1 MPKTLITLAI
11 AAVAALMAL
20 TSTDFAR
27 AQTSPAP
34 ADVVKEFAPTGKLRA
49 AINVGN
55 VLYAQKEPKTGEL
68 RGITPELARALAQR
82 LGVPIEFITFA
93 ASAKVFEA
101 LKSGIWDVA
110 FMAIEPERATEV
122 SFSPAY
128 MVIEGTYVVQAGSPL
143 RTTADVDREG
153 IRVAVGK
160 GSAYDLYLT
169 RTVKRMQLVRAATSM
184 DALDQFL
191 SDKLDAAAGV
201 RQRLAAFAAKR
212 QGLRVMD
219 DSFQAI
225 QQAMGIPHGRPAAA
239 RYLRDFIEEMKKSGF
254 VAETLK
260 RSGQDATVAPPA
272 TN

>member
-1 MPKTLITLAI
+1 MHKTLMALTI
-11 AAVAALMAL
+11 AAVATLPA
-20 TSTDFAR
+20 SVPTDSAR
-27 AQTSPAP
+27 AQNGTVPAE
-34 ADVVKEFAPTGKLRA
+34 VVKEFAPTGKLRA

-55 VLYAQKEPKTGEL
+55 LLYAQKDPKTGEL
-68 RGITPELARALAQR
+68 RGITPDLARALAQR
-82 LGVPIEFITFA
+82 LGVPIEFVTFG

-101 LKSGIWDVA
+101 LKSGVWDLA

-122 SFSPAY
+122 AFSPAY
-128 MVIEGTYVVQAGSPL
+128 MIIEGTYVVPAGSPL

-169 RTVKRMQLVRAATSM
+169 RTVKRMQIVRAATSA

-191 SDKLDAAAGV
+191 ADKLDAAAGV

-225 QQAMGIPHGRPAAA
+225 QQAMGTPRGRDAAA
-239 RYLRDFIEEMKKSGF
+239 RYLRSFVEEMKASGF
-254 VAETLK
+254 VADSLK
-260 RSGQDATVAPPA
+260 RSGQEATVAPPA